1 MLRGWG
7 LVTVAGALASCS
19 NGDSQVFVSSSP
31 SSTVETSDVASATGS
46 TPGPAASGPPLP
58 ASAVLKVD
66 FTFAAAAGGGR
77 GPARNPYIAVWIES
91 TGEEMVSTLAIWHM
105 QQNERWLHELK
116 RWYTVSGGFEVNTGP
131 TRVPG
136 TYSLQW
142 DGVGREGAKVPSG
155 NYYLCIEAAR
165 EHGPYELIREPVVL
179 GAEAVSKQLTP
190 QGELTAASVSYQV

>member
-1 MLRGWG
+1 MK
-7 LVTVAGALASCS
+7 
-19 NGDSQVFVSSSP
+19 NQP
-31 SSTVETSDVASATGS
+31 
-46 TPGPAASGPPLP
+46 
-58 ASAVLKVD
+58 
-66 FTFAAAAGGGR
+66 
-77 GPARNPYIAVWIES
+77 
-91 TGEEMVSTLAIWHM
+91 M
-105 QQNERWLHELK
+105 

-155 NYYLCIEAAR
+155 QYYLCIEAAR